1 MAAFFKRGHRTCVFL
16 FVFFFLLL
24 TLAASKKHGS
34 SFPRAAFLD
43 AATVFSLKPRV

>member
-1 MAAFFKRGHRTCVFL
+1 MAAFLNAAIGRVYFFFYYFL
-16 FVFFFLLL
+16 FL
-24 TLAASKKHGS
+24 TVAASKKHGS

>member
-16 FVFFFLLL
+16 FLFL
-24 TLAASKKHGS
+24 TVAASKKHGS
-34 SFPRAAFLD
+34 SLPRAAFLD